1 MSITGLVS
9 FSAST
14 VAQASQVNTNF
25 NILKTYIESNCIL
38 ADGSVAFATIPSGP
52 SLDPSTDNQFARKLY
67 VDTLV
72 NKRSGLIS
80 VEATPANVTFSAFDT
95 FTDFAEVS
103 IVVPTNTNPY
113 DLTIVAGASCEISN
127 ANNAS
132 TYAGKLQINWDAL
145 TVGSTYADMG
155 GQISSAH
162 GPTSAQTTYDPV
174 PYTGLSL
181 ASRASLSA
189 VSNKTIKVKFVGLQ
203 RSSFATKATVSSIN
217 LWAMAFREVPLV

>member
-1 MSITGLVS
+1 MAITGIVS
-9 FSAST
+9 FSANT
-14 VAQASQVNTNF
+14 TAQAAQVNTNF

-38 ADGSVAFATIPSGP
+38 ADGSVAFTTIPSGP

-72 NKRSGLIS
+72 NKRTGLVS
-80 VEATPANVTFSAFDT
+80 VESTPANVTFATFDT
-95 FTDFAEVS
+95 FTDLAEVS
-103 IVVPTNTNPY
+103 LVIPTNSNPY

-127 ANNAS
+127 SNNAS

-155 GQISSAH
+155 GQISTSH
-162 GPTSAQTTYDPV
+162 GTVSTVETYAPT
-174 PYTGLSL
+174 PYAGLSP
-181 ASRASLSA
+181 SGRASLSA
-189 VSNKTIKVKFVGLQ
+189 VSNKTVKVKFVGLQ
-203 RSSFATKATVSSIN
+203 RTSFASKATVSSIN